1 MTADIDARVSFDT
14 ERMMIEVDMSGLR
27 FETSGQVNAFYD
39 RIEELIAES
48 GEELWFFLLNFSG
61 FRIEEDA
68 WYAHHKR
75 GKALNLAHSMG
86 TVRYDVSDE
95 TRRQLERTAKTEAFD
110 PNLFADHDAAL
121 ERIDALPSKRTV
133 KKTLSSGYTEAEL
146 SRRISFDDGAEV
158 MDVDFSNFTF
168 YNSADV
174 HAFYDHIEVR
184 LEATGMRWFFLVNM
198 ENCKIYDE
206 AWVSYAMRG
215 KALNQKWSMGS
226 VRYATGSDTEETI
239 RMRAESQSFRPNV
252 RVTREDA
259 LARLDEMKREMA

>member
-1 MTADIDARVSFDT
+1 MNTPLWQPSQAQIDGAEITRFRKKVEADWNVSLGNSRGLWKFSVTELEKFWTSVWDDAGIIAETRGERALVDADRMPGARWFPDARLSFA
-14 ERMMIEVDMSGLR
+14 ENMLR
-27 FETSGQVNAFYD
+27 HRGD
-39 RIEELIAES
+39 
-48 GEELWFFLLNFSG
+48 GEAMVFNGEN
-61 FRIEEDA
+61 R
-68 WYAHHKR
+68 
-75 GKALNLAHSMG
+75 
-86 TVRYDVSDE
+86 V
-95 TRRQLERTAKTEAFD
+95 
-110 PNLFADHDAAL
+110 
-121 ERIDALPSKRTV
+121 
-133 KKTLSSGYTEAEL
+133 

-184 LEATGMRWFFLVNM
+184 LETTGMRWFFLVNM